1 MNDNLQVIPNN
12 EYYQNFSYSLKSR
25 IDLETWDDVSSLNHT
40 GRFPEIWPI
49 WLSIT
54 MLTGIV
60 TWPDIE
66 ISTVV
71 DLIGEGL
78 NCFLDFD
85 GATERT
91 LDISDGRTI
100 SNEIVFEN
108 KVLVDY
114 FESRGNRV
122 LKIDDFS
129 GDFDSELR
137 DTPYSII
144 SFFDN
149 KYAWNKFFTLI
160 QDTEIRN
167 RKQFGIVTLLQN
179 GSEGYLNQYG
189 TLDTGK
195 DLGSFDYI
203 SIGTSQFGLQWYP
216 NLFEFNNYEI
226 SYFNFAGLESV
237 TGIGSTAIGSM
248 VSVAHRLSLLRP
260 VPQLQFLNFQLQL
273 DRQTPYSN
281 GGW

>member
-1 MNDNLQVIPNN
+1 MHLVLLPHKQI
-12 EYYQNFSYSLKSR
+12 L
-25 IDLETWDDVSSLNHT
+25 
-40 GRFPEIWPI
+40 RFLL
-49 WLSIT
+49 LSISLVREC
-54 MLTGIV
+54 LTV
-60 TWPDIE
+60 SPT
-66 ISTVV
+66 SM
-71 DLIGEGL
+71 
-78 NCFLDFD
+78 

-91 LDISDGRTI
+91 LDISEGRTI

-122 LKIDDFS
+122 FKIDDFS
-129 GDFDSELR
+129 GDFDSEPR

-149 KYAWNKFFTLI
+149 KCAWNKFFTLI

-195 DLGSFDYI
+195 EFGSFDYI

-226 SYFNFAGLESV
+226 SYFNFGRS
-237 TGIGSTAIGSM
+237 GKCNWNRFNC
-248 VSVAHRLSLLRP
+248 HR
-260 VPQLQFLNFQLQL
+260 
-273 DRQTPYSN
+273 
-281 GGW
+281 